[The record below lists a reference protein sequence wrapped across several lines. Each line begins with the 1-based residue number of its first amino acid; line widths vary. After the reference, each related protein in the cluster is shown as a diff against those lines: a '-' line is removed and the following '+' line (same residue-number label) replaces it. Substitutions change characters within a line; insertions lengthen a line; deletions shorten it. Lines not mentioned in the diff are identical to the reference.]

1 MNPFIVLISPWW
13 TSLANLAKL
22 GVWTYKHLFVLGK
35 CKRTC
40 STASKDSAKGE
51 ANKELRTASSKTTLG
66 KRVREAELM
75 PLKRHQTLNIRD
87 NQARYPC
94 SIKSPQADLWQKVW
108 WLIFYL
114 FQVSGILSS
123 FKNVLFSLSP
133 YKQVKF
139 PNVADRVISF
149 WDSDRVTIPP
159 LKSDQPSV
167 ITQSTIQRILNPKV
181 NGGATST
188 PGEEGAENSAVV
200 DSSPKV
206 PIVCDPVNPTLR
218 SRQSWRFLKFVV
230 SREPNYQ
237 GLAIA

>member
-1 MNPFIVLISPWW
+1 M
-13 TSLANLAKL
+13 
-22 GVWTYKHLFVLGK
+22 
-35 CKRTC
+35 
-40 STASKDSAKGE
+40 
-51 ANKELRTASSKTTLG
+51 
-66 KRVREAELM
+66 
-75 PLKRHQTLNIRD
+75 
-87 NQARYPC
+87 
-94 SIKSPQADLWQKVW
+94 
-108 WLIFYL
+108 
-114 FQVSGILSS
+114 SGILSS

-167 ITQSTIQRILNPKV
+167 FTQSTIQRILNPKV

-188 PGEEGAENSAVV
+188 PGAVV

-206 PIVCDPVNPTLR
+206 PIVCDPVNPMLR
-218 SRQSWRFLKFVV
+218 SRQRWRFLKFVV

-237 GLAIA
+237 GLAIALGTAVM